1 MIEKKKTIIF
11 TIELADR
18 ELLGKCLLALEM
30 AKNGFRVYIGTF
42 RAVHEIRHNIKSCIF
57 FHKSSYK
64 RRALQYKKQMGAKV
78 AIMDE
83 EAGIAIPSHR
93 MEDFVRFRFGSLT
106 SQAYDYVFTIGERYA
121 RMASQ
126 LPNMQGI
133 NVISSGWPRVDLWRE
148 EFSSIHNKKVSE
160 IKQEHGSYW
169 LFVSSFGFTSE
180 AGFERRLAKAY
191 SEQAARSAK
200 NVYQA
205 LKNYID
211 LIKKLASDQSQKII
225 VRPHTSESTHDW
237 QDIFSEHPN
246 IRVIREGDITPW
258 LLAADGVITYRSTV
272 NVQAALN
279 GIPTV
284 QYKINEIDGIND
296 LAVFKVSKCS
306 ETVEEVR
313 NHLNSFKSGSQ
324 KETLKKLA
332 IEALEDNVTSLDG
345 KTASQKIA
353 EVLLTANISPQPEI
367 RITPLKRALSHC
379 WDRYKYLEYKT
390 TKLLLKNSKKRR
402 MSRFEKIP
410 NGIQA
415 TEISSI
421 IEKLKISTGAKDL
434 HTRIHQASTNLVL
447 IEAVLDEQA

>member
-1 MIEKKKTIIF
+1 MSSKKKTIIF

-30 AKNGFRVYIGTF
+30 AKKGFRVYIGTF
-42 RAVHEIRHNIKSCIF
+42 RAVHEIRHSIKSCVF

-64 RRALQYKKQMGAKV
+64 RRALQYKNQMGATV

-93 MEDFVRFRFGSLT
+93 MEDFIRFRFGSLT
-106 SQAYDYVFTIGERYA
+106 SQAYDFVFTIGDRYA
-121 RMASQ
+121 RMVSE
-126 LPNMQGI
+126 LPSMQGI
-133 NVISSGWPRVDLWRE
+133 NVISSGWPRIDLWRE

-191 SEQAARSAK
+191 SEQAARSAR

-211 LIKKLASDQSQKII
+211 LIKQLASDQSQKII
-225 VRPHTSESTHDW
+225 VRPHTSERIQEW
-237 QDIFSEHPN
+237 EDIFSKYPN

-279 GIPTV
+279 GIPTI
-284 QYKINEIDGIND
+284 QYKINDIDGIND
-296 LAVFKVSKCS
+296 LAVFKVSKCA

-324 KETLKKLA
+324 KETLKRLA
-332 IEALEDNVTSLDG
+332 IEALEGNVASLDG
-345 KTASQKIA
+345 KSASEKNFRKLIIRQHNPPAGNQDYTAKKGSLT
-353 EVLLTANISPQPEI
+353 LLGSLQISRVQN
-367 RITPLKRALSHC
+367 R
-379 WDRYKYLEYKT
+379 
-390 TKLLLKNSKKRR
+390 KNSTKKFQKQENESIRKNPKR
-402 MSRFEKIP
+402 HPGQRNFFDYRKIK
-410 NGIQA
+410 NCN
-415 TEISSI
+415 SI
-421 IEKLKISTGAKDL
+421 DRPA
-434 HTRIHQASTNLVL
+434 N
-447 IEAVLDEQA
+447 